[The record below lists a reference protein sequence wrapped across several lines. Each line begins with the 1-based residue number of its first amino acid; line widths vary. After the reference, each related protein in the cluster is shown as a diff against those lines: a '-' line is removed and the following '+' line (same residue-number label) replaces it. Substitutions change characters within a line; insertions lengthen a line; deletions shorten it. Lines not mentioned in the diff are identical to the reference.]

1 MHENLYF
8 IPLIAQALQD
18 EDPASALV
26 RVFDKVVALGRQPS
40 HERGYAQFRRFMDA
54 VVRHAETNQPSEY
67 DLPPEVAEVLAG
79 ELAGDEADGD
89 AEQLQDAIASIL
101 SHPQWHRVYEQVSAE
116 IRSIADRPQPICV
129 CIEKDGIAIAQ
140 VLFDRAGQ
148 FTEVTNIIAGQYE
161 IQLDT
166 GRMLWSGPLTEQDL
180 EWSNAH
186 PGRPL
191 KAAADTAASQ
201 DKPTRRISLLDG
213 ALTLCVYPGPE
224 SGLLQIE
231 LLAETGS
238 S

>member
-1 MHENLYF
+1 MHEDLYF

-26 RVFDKVVALGRQPS
+26 KVFDKVVTLGRQPS
-40 HERGYAQFRRFMDA
+40 HERGYRQFRRFMDA

-67 DLPPEVAEVLAG
+67 DLSPEVVEVLAG

-101 SHPQWHRVYEQVSAE
+101 SHPQWRQAYEQASAE
-116 IRSIADRPQPICV
+116 IHGIADRSEPICV
-129 CIEKDGIAIAQ
+129 CIEKDGAPIAQ
-140 VLFDRAGQ
+140 ILLDRAGP

-161 IQLDT
+161 IKLDT
-166 GRMLWSGPLTEQDL
+166 GRMLWSGPITEQDL
-180 EWSNAH
+180 VWSKAY

-224 SGLLQIE
+224 SGLLQIQ
-231 LLAETGS
+231 LLAEAGS